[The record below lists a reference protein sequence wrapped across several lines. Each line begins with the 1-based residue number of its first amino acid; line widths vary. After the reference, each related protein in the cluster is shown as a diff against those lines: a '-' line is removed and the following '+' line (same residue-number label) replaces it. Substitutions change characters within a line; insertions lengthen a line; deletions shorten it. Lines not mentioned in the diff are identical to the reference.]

1 MTYQSKNELF
11 TLKPRDPIKGEGKVS
26 TGSRGLQQ
34 LPTAGNSEKK
44 PGLQR
49 FEYSQQNVLRERIPV
64 LPSPNNTSEDP
75 LAVVSNGKC
84 LPVLNSC
91 EEKEMLKDTNKNKIV
106 QVDFLH

>member
-11 TLKPRDPIKGEGKVS
+11 TLKPQDPIKGEGKVS

-49 FEYSQQNVLRERIPV
+49 FEYSQQNVLRENPG
-64 LPSPNNTSEDP
+64 SAKT
-75 LAVVSNGKC
+75 
-84 LPVLNSC
+84 
-91 EEKEMLKDTNKNKIV
+91 
-106 QVDFLH
+106 